1 MSCRHR
7 HGHTCGW
14 PPPYA
19 PDEPYGWEP
28 KLGDA
33 DRTDRKATT
42 RRSGRRRTLTRASL
56 VSEAEDLRDELR
68 RLEQDIDRLEAEPR
82 ESTRQ

>member
-19 PDEPYGWEP
+19 PDEPYWQEREP
-28 KLGDA
+28 
-33 DRTDRKATT
+33 REPERP
-42 RRSGRRRTLTRASL
+42 RRRVNVRRYGSQRALTRTSL
-56 VSEAEDLRDELR
+56 VAAAEDLREELR
-68 RLEQDIDRLEAEPR
+68 RLEGDIDRLATEPHESAR
-82 ESTRQ
+82 E